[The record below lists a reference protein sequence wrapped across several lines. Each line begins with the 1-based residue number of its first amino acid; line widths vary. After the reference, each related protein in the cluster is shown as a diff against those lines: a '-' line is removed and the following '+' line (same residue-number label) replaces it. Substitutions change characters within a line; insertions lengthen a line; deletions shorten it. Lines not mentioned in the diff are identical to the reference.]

1 MTFLVIDKECAN
13 TIFTDDDP
21 EIEML
26 EFETKEDA
34 EYYLR
39 YGTKKKVDKND
50 TIKVFTDGACSM
62 NGSVNAKAGI
72 GIYFSEDDQRN
83 VSKTLQNLWVKG
95 RGTISNKIKQ
105 TNNTAELSAVIEV
118 FSVLEDEIEQG
129 RNVIIYTDSEYV
141 IKCCTSYGEKCEK
154 KNWKKKRGEIPNVEL
169 IKQAYSLYKQY
180 DNVKLEWIKAH
191 TNQTDE
197 LSIGNEGAD
206 KLANM
211 SIGEEECPYN
221 SPINQI
227 LKDKKV
233 YLNVPFSKKDFAKSN
248 GAKWDQDK
256 KKWYYTEDLNKWDKD
271 ILNKTF
277 D

>member
-21 EIEML
+21 EVEML

-39 YGTKKKVDKND
+39 YGTKKKVDGND

-72 GIYFSEDDQRN
+72 GVYFGKGDKRN
-83 VSKTLQNLWVKG
+83 ISK
-95 RGTISNKIKQ
+95 KIIGKQ

-118 FSVLEDEIEQG
+118 FHVLKGEVEQG
-129 RNVIIYTDSEYV
+129 KNVIIYTDSEYV
-141 IKCCTSYGEKCEK
+141 IKCCTSYGEKCVK
-154 KNWKKKRGEIPNVEL
+154 NNWKKKKGEIPNVEL
-169 IKQAYSLYKQY
+169 VKEAYSLYKKF

-211 SIGEEECPYN
+211 SIGEKECPYN
-221 SPINQI
+221 TPINVI
-227 LKDKKV
+227 LKGKKV
-233 YLNVPFSKKDFAKSN
+233 YLNVQFSKKDFAKSN
-248 GAKWDQDK
+248 GARWDQGK
-256 KKWYYTEDLNKWDKD
+256 KKWYYIEGLQKEKKDKLNE
-271 ILNKTF
+271 TF
-277 D
+277 G

>member
-39 YGTKKKVDKND
+39 YGTKKKVNKND

-72 GIYFSEDDQRN
+72 GVYFGKDDKRN
-83 VSKTLQNLWVKG
+83 ISKRIIG
-95 RGTISNKIKQ
+95 KQ

-118 FSVLEDEIEQG
+118 FHVLNEEVEKGKNI
-129 RNVIIYTDSEYV
+129 IIYTDSEYV
-141 IKCCTSYGEKCEK
+141 VKCCTSYGEKCEK
-154 KNWKKKRGEIPNVEL
+154 NNWKKKQGEIPNVEL
-169 IKQAYSLYKQY
+169 VKEAYSLYKQS
-180 DNVKLEWIKAH
+180 DNVQLEWIRAH

-197 LSIGNEGAD
+197 LSIGNDGAD
-206 KLANM
+206 RLANM

-221 SPINQI
+221 NPINHI

-233 YLNVPFSKKDFAKSN
+233 YLNVPFANKDFAKSN

-256 KKWYYTEDLNKWDKD
+256 KKWYYTENLPKEKKD

-277 D
+277 S

>member
-72 GIYFSEDDQRN
+72 GVYFGKGDKRN
-83 VSKTLQNLWVKG
+83 ISKRITG
-95 RGTISNKIKQ
+95 KQ
-105 TNNTAELSAVIEV
+105 TNTTAELYAVIEV
-118 FSVLEDEIEQG
+118 FSVLKNEIEQG
-129 RNVIIYTDSEYV
+129 GNVIVYTDSEYV

-154 KNWKKKRGEIPNVEL
+154 NNWKKKKGEIPNVEL
-169 IKQAYSLYKQY
+169 VKEAYSLYKKF
-180 DNVKLEWIKAH
+180 DNVQLEWIRAH

-227 LKDKKV
+227 LKGKKV
-233 YLNVPFSKKDFAKSN
+233 YLNVPFSKKDFGKSN
-248 GAKWDQDK
+248 GARWDQGK
-256 KKWYYTEDLNKWDKD
+256 KKWYYIEGLQKEKKD
-271 ILNKTF
+271 ILNKTYF
-277 D
+277 

>member
-39 YGTKKKVDKND
+39 YGTKKKLDKND

-72 GIYFSEDDQRN
+72 GVYFGKDDKRN
-83 VSKTLQNLWVKG
+83 ISKRMILG
-95 RGTISNKIKQ
+95 KQ

-118 FSVLEDEIEQG
+118 FSVLKDKIEQG
-129 RNVIIYTDSEYV
+129 ENVIIYTDSEYV

-154 KNWKKKRGEIPNVEL
+154 NNWKKKKGEIPNVEL
-169 IKQAYSLYKQY
+169 VKQAYSLYKKY
-180 DNVKLEWIKAH
+180 DNVQLEWIRAH

-197 LSIGNEGAD
+197 LSIGNEEAD

-211 SIGEEECPYN
+211 SIGEEECPYS
-221 SPINQI
+221 SPVINQI
-227 LKDKKV
+227 LKGSKI

-256 KKWYYTEDLNKWDKD
+256 KKWYYKEDLSKQKKD
-271 ILNKTF
+271 TLNKAF
-277 D
+277 G

>member
-1 MTFLVIDKECAN
+1 MKFLVIDKKCAN
-13 TIFTDDDP
+13 KIFKGDDP

-39 YGTKKKVDKND
+39 YGTKKKVDEND
-50 TIKVFTDGACSM
+50 TIKVFTDGACSN
-62 NGSVNAKAGI
+62 NGKPDAKAGI
-72 GIYFSEDDQRN
+72 GVYFGENDKRN
-83 VSKTLQNLWVKG
+83 TSK
-95 RGTISNKIKQ
+95 KITGKQ

-118 FSVLEDEIEQG
+118 FHVLNEEIKQ
-129 RNVIIYTDSEYV
+129 RKNIIIYTDSEYV

-154 KNWKKKRGEIPNVEL
+154 KEWKNKKGYISNHEL
-169 IKQAYSLYKQY
+169 VKEAYSLYKKS

-221 SPINQI
+221 NPINQI

-248 GAKWDQDK
+248 GAKWDQGK
-256 KKWYYTEDLNKWDKD
+256 KKWYYTEDLNKWDND

-277 D
+277 G